1 MKRILPI
8 VGLVAVL
15 LLVGTIGF
23 RLITQR
29 SILECLYLSVVTLT
43 TVGNREP
50 TDVSGE
56 PVAEGGMIFMI
67 VYLLCGAG
75 TFGFLI
81 TSIGRWMISEQ
92 VRNALEKRKMQQT
105 IDNTSGHMIVCGC
118 GQMGEMICRHLSEQ
132 RRDFIVIDS
141 DLERLEELCIP
152 EGWTYLHGD
161 ATDDGMLERAGL
173 LRASGL
179 AAVLS
184 TDADNLYVV
193 LSAKLDNNSLAIVAR
208 AAEESASRKLRQAG
222 ASHVINPYHAGAVR
236 IARLLIH
243 QSEGRITGKMAK
255 DIFDKMWRENID
267 PDVAV
272 EQIGGVISDDT
283 DLRRICAE
291 ITTQFPD
298 ETAQFLAGKTKVM
311 GFLMGQLMRQT
322 KGKADPQ
329 KASQLLRETLQAMG
343 SSEE

>member
-8 VGLVAVL
+8 VGLVAAL
-15 LLVGTIGF
+15 LLVGTIGLH
-23 RLITQR
+23 LITQR

-43 TVGNREP
+43 TVGSREP
-50 TDVSGE
+50 TDASGK
-56 PVAEGGMIFMI
+56 PIADGGIIFMI
-67 VYLLCGAG
+67 IYLVCGAG
-75 TFGFLI
+75 TFGYLI

-92 VRNALEKRKMQQT
+92 VRNALEKRKMQQI
-105 IDNTSGHMIVCGC
+105 IDKISGHMIVCGC
-118 GQMGEMICRHLSEQ
+118 GQMGEMICRNLAEQ

-141 DLERLEELCIP
+141 NLERLEELCVP
-152 EGWTYLHGD
+152 EGWAYLHGD

-193 LSAKLDNNSLAIVAR
+193 LSAKLDNNNLAIVAR

-243 QSEGRITGKMAK
+243 PGIENLLDIVDGHHADLELAEFPVPAGGLLEGKSISQSSLPERGLTVIAIRRANGERRMPVGGGDQLHAGDSILVVGQQ
-255 DIFDKMWRENID
+255 D
-267 PDVAV
+267 AV
-272 EQIGGVISDDT
+272 Q
-283 DLRRICAE
+283 
-291 ITTQFPD
+291 
-298 ETAQFLAGKTKVM
+298 QFLA
-311 GFLMGQLMRQT
+311 
-322 KGKADPQ
+322 
-329 KASQLLRETLQAMG
+329 ETTVP
-343 SSEE
+343 SS

>member
-8 VGLVAVL
+8 VGLVAAL
-15 LLVGTIGF
+15 LLVGTIGLH
-23 RLITQR
+23 LITQR

-43 TVGNREP
+43 TVGSREP

-56 PVAEGGMIFMI
+56 PIADGGIIFMI
-67 VYLLCGAG
+67 IYLVCGAG
-75 TFGFLI
+75 TFGYLI
-81 TSIGRWMISEQ
+81 TLIGRWMISEQ
-92 VRNALEKRKMQQT
+92 VRNALEKRKMQQI
-105 IDNTSGHMIVCGC
+105 IDKISGHMIVCGC
-118 GQMGEMICRHLSEQ
+118 GQMGEMICRNLAEQ

-141 DLERLEELCIP
+141 NLERLEELCVP

-193 LSAKLDNNSLAIVAR
+193 LSAKLDNNNLAIVAR

-243 QSEGRITGKMAK
+243 PGIENLLDIVDGHHADLELAEFPVPAGGLLEDKSISQSSLPERGLTVIAIRRANGERRMPVGGGDQLHAGDSILVVGQQ
-255 DIFDKMWRENID
+255 D
-267 PDVAV
+267 AV
-272 EQIGGVISDDT
+272 QE
-283 DLRRICAE
+283 
-291 ITTQFPD
+291 
-298 ETAQFLAGKTKVM
+298 FLA
-311 GFLMGQLMRQT
+311 
-322 KGKADPQ
+322 
-329 KASQLLRETLQAMG
+329 ETSVPG
-343 SSEE
+343 S

>member
-1 MKRILPI
+1 MKHILSI

-23 RLITQR
+23 HLITER
-29 SILECLYLSVVTLT
+29 SFLECLYLSVVTLT

-50 TDVSGE
+50 TDRSGE
-56 PVAEGGMIFMI
+56 PIADGGMIFMI

-81 TSIGRWMISEQ
+81 AAIGRWMISEQ
-92 VRNALEKRKMQQT
+92 IRNALEKRRMQQT
-105 IDNTSGHMIVCGC
+105 IDKMSEHMIVCGC
-118 GQMGEMICRHLSEQ
+118 GQMGEMICRHLTEQ

-152 EGWTYLHGD
+152 AGWAYLHGD

-193 LSAKLDNNSLAIVAR
+193 ISANMDNKPMAIVAR
-208 AAEESASRKLRQAG
+208 AAEESAHRRLRKAG
-222 ASHVINPYHAGAVR
+222 ARHVINPYQAGAVR
-236 IARLLIH
+236 MARLLVHPGIESLLKIVDGH
-243 QSEGRITGKMAK
+243 HADLELAEFPIPAGGPLEGQTISESSLPERGLT
-255 DIFDKMWRENID
+255 
-267 PDVAV
+267 
-272 EQIGGVISDDT
+272 VISIHRSNGERQMPVGGGDQLHAGDSILVVGRQ
-283 DLRRICAE
+283 DAV
-291 ITTQFPD
+291 Q
-298 ETAQFLAGKTKVM
+298 QFLAATPSTGV
-311 GFLMGQLMRQT
+311 
-322 KGKADPQ
+322 
-329 KASQLLRETLQAMG
+329 
-343 SSEE
+343 

>member
-8 VGLVAVL
+8 VGLVAAL
-15 LLVGTIGF
+15 LLVGTIGLH
-23 RLITQR
+23 LITQR

-43 TVGNREP
+43 TVGSREP

-56 PVAEGGMIFMI
+56 PIADGGIIFMI
-67 VYLLCGAG
+67 IYLVCGAG
-75 TFGFLI
+75 TFGYLI
-81 TSIGRWMISEQ
+81 TLIGRWMISEQ
-92 VRNALEKRKMQQT
+92 VRNALEKRKMQQI
-105 IDNTSGHMIVCGC
+105 IDKISGHMIVCGC
-118 GQMGEMICRHLSEQ
+118 GQMGEMICRNLAEQ

-141 DLERLEELCIP
+141 NLERLEELCVP

-193 LSAKLDNNSLAIVAR
+193 LSAKLDNNNLAIVAR

-243 QSEGRITGKMAK
+243 PGIVDGHHADLELAEFPVPAGGLLEGKSISQSSLPERGLTVIAIRRANGERRMPVGGGDQLHAGDSILVVGQQ
-255 DIFDKMWRENID
+255 D
-267 PDVAV
+267 AV
-272 EQIGGVISDDT
+272 QE
-283 DLRRICAE
+283 
-291 ITTQFPD
+291 
-298 ETAQFLAGKTKVM
+298 FLA
-311 GFLMGQLMRQT
+311 
-322 KGKADPQ
+322 
-329 KASQLLRETLQAMG
+329 ETSVPG
-343 SSEE
+343 S

>member
-8 VGLVAVL
+8 VGLVAAL
-15 LLVGTIGF
+15 LLVGTIGLH
-23 RLITQR
+23 LITHR

-43 TVGNREP
+43 TVGSREP

-56 PVAEGGMIFMI
+56 PIADGGIIFMI
-67 VYLLCGAG
+67 IYLVCGAG
-75 TFGFLI
+75 TFGYLI
-81 TSIGRWMISEQ
+81 TLIGRWMISEQ
-92 VRNALEKRKMQQT
+92 VRNALEKRKMQQI
-105 IDNTSGHMIVCGC
+105 IDKISGHMIVCGC
-118 GQMGEMICRHLSEQ
+118 GQMGEMICRNLAEQ

-141 DLERLEELCIP
+141 NLERLEELCVP

-173 LRASGL
+173 IRASGL

-193 LSAKLDNNSLAIVAR
+193 LSAKLDNNNLAIVAR

-243 QSEGRITGKMAK
+243 PGIENLLDIVDGHHADLELAEFPVPAGGLLEGKSISKSSLPERGLTVIAIRRANGERRMPVSGGDQLHAG
-255 DIFDKMWRENID
+255 DSILVVGQQE
-267 PDVAV
+267 AV
-272 EQIGGVISDDT
+272 QE
-283 DLRRICAE
+283 
-291 ITTQFPD
+291 
-298 ETAQFLAGKTKVM
+298 FLA
-311 GFLMGQLMRQT
+311 
-322 KGKADPQ
+322 
-329 KASQLLRETLQAMG
+329 ETSVPG
-343 SSEE
+343 S

>member
-8 VGLVAVL
+8 VGLVAAL
-15 LLVGTIGF
+15 LLVGTIGLH
-23 RLITQR
+23 LITQR

-43 TVGNREP
+43 TVGSREP

-56 PVAEGGMIFMI
+56 PIADGGIIFMI
-67 VYLLCGAG
+67 IYLVCGAG
-75 TFGFLI
+75 TFGYLI
-81 TSIGRWMISEQ
+81 TLIGRWMISEQ
-92 VRNALEKRKMQQT
+92 VRTALEKRKMQQI
-105 IDNTSGHMIVCGC
+105 IDKISGHMIVCGC
-118 GQMGEMICRHLSEQ
+118 GQMGEMICRNLAEQ

-141 DLERLEELCIP
+141 NLERLEELCVP

-193 LSAKLDNNSLAIVAR
+193 LSAKLDNNNLAIVAR

-222 ASHVINPYHAGAVR
+222 ASHVINPYHASAVR

-243 QSEGRITGKMAK
+243 PGIENLLDIVDGHHADLELAEFPVPAGGLLEGKSISQSSLPERGLTVIAIRRANGERRMPVGGGDQLHAGDSILVVGQQ
-255 DIFDKMWRENID
+255 D
-267 PDVAV
+267 AV
-272 EQIGGVISDDT
+272 Q
-283 DLRRICAE
+283 
-291 ITTQFPD
+291 
-298 ETAQFLAGKTKVM
+298 QFLA
-311 GFLMGQLMRQT
+311 
-322 KGKADPQ
+322 
-329 KASQLLRETLQAMG
+329 ETPVPG
-343 SSEE
+343 S

>member
-8 VGLVAVL
+8 VGLVAAL
-15 LLVGTIGF
+15 LLVGTIGLH
-23 RLITQR
+23 LITQR

-43 TVGNREP
+43 TVGSREP

-56 PVAEGGMIFMI
+56 PIADGGIIFMI
-67 VYLLCGAG
+67 IYLVCGAG
-75 TFGFLI
+75 TFGYLI
-81 TSIGRWMISEQ
+81 TLIGRWMISEQ
-92 VRNALEKRKMQQT
+92 VRNALEKRKMQQI
-105 IDNTSGHMIVCGC
+105 IDKISGHMIVCGC
-118 GQMGEMICRHLSEQ
+118 GQMGEMSCRNLAEQ

-141 DLERLEELCIP
+141 NLERLEELCVP

-161 ATDDGMLERAGL
+161 ATDDGRRERAGL

-193 LSAKLDNNSLAIVAR
+193 LSAKLDNNNLAIVAR

-243 QSEGRITGKMAK
+243 PGIENLLDIVDGHHADLELAEFPVPAGGLLEGKSISQSSLPERGLTVIAIRRANGESRMPVGGGDQLHAGDSILVVGQQ
-255 DIFDKMWRENID
+255 D
-267 PDVAV
+267 AV
-272 EQIGGVISDDT
+272 QE
-283 DLRRICAE
+283 
-291 ITTQFPD
+291 
-298 ETAQFLAGKTKVM
+298 FLA
-311 GFLMGQLMRQT
+311 
-322 KGKADPQ
+322 
-329 KASQLLRETLQAMG
+329 ETSVPG
-343 SSEE
+343 S